1 MGVVTFKEALCLAAL
16 VSICYFNSLFGGF
29 VFDDISAI
37 QDNKDLRPTTPLVN
51 LFRNDFWGT
60 PMSEERSHKSYR
72 PMTVLTFRLNYL
84 FSGLNPAPYHLAN
97 CVLHW
102 LVCLLYLAT
111 CYILVPTHAAR
122 FAAALFAV
130 HPIHTEAVTGVV
142 GRAELLSSICFLAA
156 LLCYSKSKG
165 PQNSIVWKAI
175 AGTVALIFL
184 ATLCKEQG
192 ITVVGVCCIYEVFV
206 AQNLSLGELC
216 STALQLL
223 QGKGAGSP
231 AWLRTTSLKI
241 LVLLLCT
248 LALVLVRV
256 QVIQSQLPVFTR
268 FDNPAAV
275 TSSPARQLTYN
286 YLLSLNGWL
295 LLAPSALCCDWTMGS
310 VPLVQS
316 VFDPRNMATVV
327 FYVIMGSLAWRTV
340 WADTQEDR
348 ALSVALALTV
358 LPFLPASNLFFPVGF
373 VVAERVLYLPSM
385 GFCLATGLGWQRL
398 ASRRQLYLFVSFGFA
413 FLLATHG
420 MKTLIRNHDWRTEY
434 SLFTS
439 ALKVNKHNAKL
450 WNNVGHALENQK
462 AFGDALRY
470 FVQATRVQPDDV
482 GAHMN
487 VGRTYKTLNQT
498 KEAEAAYRM
507 AKSLMPQVVPGKRYS
522 ARVAPNHL
530 NVYLQLASLIRA
542 NESRLQEADQLYQQ
556 AIAMR
561 ADFKQAYISR
571 LVHFDNSGKSY
582 L

>member
-1 MGVVTFKEALCLAAL
+1 DLA
-16 VSICYFNSLFGGF
+16 
-29 VFDDISAI
+29 
-37 QDNKDLRPTTPLVN
+37 
-51 LFRNDFWGT
+51 
-60 PMSEERSHKSYR
+60 E
-72 PMTVLTFRLNYL
+72 
-84 FSGLNPAPYHLAN
+84 
-97 CVLHW
+97 
-102 LVCLLYLAT
+102 VCLSFRPAGLPIKRT
-111 CYILVPTHAAR
+111 RGPFFPVSWSKLV
-122 FAAALFAV
+122 FFFFVWL
-130 HPIHTEAVTGVV
+130 
-142 GRAELLSSICFLAA
+142 CF
-156 LLCYSKSKG
+156 
-165 PQNSIVWKAI
+165 Q
-175 AGTVALIFL
+175 
-184 ATLCKEQG
+184 
-192 ITVVGVCCIYEVFV
+192 
-206 AQNLSLGELC
+206 LSLGELC
-216 STALQLL
+216 SSVLQLL
-223 QGKGAGSP
+223 QGKGAGP
-231 AWLRTTSLKI
+231 PGWLRTISLKI

-275 TSSPARQLTYN
+275 TLSPARQLTYN
-286 YLLSLNGWL
+286 YLLSLNSWL

-327 FYVIMGSLAWRTV
+327 FYVIMASLV
-340 WADTQEDR
+340 GVD
-348 ALSVALALTV
+348 SVCYPSEVGKMSALALTV
-358 LPFLPASNLFFPVGF
+358 FPFLPASNLFFPVGF

-398 ASRRQLYLFVSFGFA
+398 ASRRSVQLYLFMSFGFA

-420 MKTLIRNHDWRTEY
+420 MKTLMRSHDWRTEY

-462 AFGDALRY
+462 AFGEALRY

-571 LVHFDNSGKSY
+571 GELLLKMGRAHEAKAAYETAIRLDEGNADLWYNLAIVHIELQERSEALRHFDMALSINPTHRLVLFNSALLMHELEVVSIQVGETSQG
-582 L
+582 